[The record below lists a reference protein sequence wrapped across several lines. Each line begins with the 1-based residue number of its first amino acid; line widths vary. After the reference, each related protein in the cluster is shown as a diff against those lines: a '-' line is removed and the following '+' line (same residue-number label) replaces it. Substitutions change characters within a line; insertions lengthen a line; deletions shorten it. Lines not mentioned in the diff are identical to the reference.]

1 MAGAVPAVRW
11 AAAAGWHWGGVFC
24 ERGVTW
30 IATRWVAVPF
40 GPSRRIVK
48 ASSAGAPSSAR

>member
-11 AAAAGWHWGGVFC
+11 AAVAGRHWGGVFC
-24 ERGVTW
+24 ERGGTW
-30 IATRWVAVPF
+30 IATRWVAVLRPF
-40 GPSRRIVK
+40 ERSVK

>member
-24 ERGVTW
+24 EFGVTW
-30 IATRWVAVPF
+30 IATRWVAVPL
-40 GPSRRIVK
+40 GPSRRSVK